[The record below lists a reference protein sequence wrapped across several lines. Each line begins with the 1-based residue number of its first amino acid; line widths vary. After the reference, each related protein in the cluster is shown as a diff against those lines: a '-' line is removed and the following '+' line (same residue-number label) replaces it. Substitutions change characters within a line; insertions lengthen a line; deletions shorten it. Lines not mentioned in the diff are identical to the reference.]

1 MDSWFPRVD
10 AEQLRHNDGN
20 MHAPVP
26 FEGVEV
32 DGHNE
37 VFLVLEVDE
46 ATYCADLVMTSGP
59 ARNVLTRVPFS
70 QIRWMDPEDYKA
82 RVASTRTAA
91 PFASPASAVA

>member
-1 MDSWFPRVD
+1 
-10 AEQLRHNDGN
+10 
-20 MHAPVP
+20 MHAPVL

-32 DGHNE
+32 DGQAE

-46 ATYCADLVMTSGP
+46 TSYCADLLATSGP
-59 ARNVLTRVPFS
+59 ERNVLTRVPFS
-70 QIRWMDPEDYKA
+70 RIRFLDQDDYKA

>member
-1 MDSWFPRVD
+1 
-10 AEQLRHNDGN
+10 
-20 MHAPVP
+20 MHAPVL

-32 DGHNE
+32 DGQAE

-46 ATYCADLVMTSGP
+46 TAYCADLLTTSGP
-59 ARNVLTRVPFS
+59 ERNVLNRVPFS
-70 QIRWMDPEDYKA
+70 KIRVLDPEEYRS

>member
-1 MDSWFPRVD
+1 
-10 AEQLRHNDGN
+10 
-20 MHAPVP
+20 MHAPVL

-32 DGHNE
+32 DGQVE

-46 ATYCADLVMTSGP
+46 ASYCADLLATSGS
-59 ARNVLTRVPFS
+59 ARNVLNRVPFS
-70 QIRWMDPEDYKA
+70 KIRVLDPEEYRS

>member
-1 MDSWFPRVD
+1 
-10 AEQLRHNDGN
+10 

-32 DGHNE
+32 DGHGE

-46 ATYCADLVMTSGP
+46 TAYCADLLTTSGP

-70 QIRWMDPEDYKA
+70 QIRVLDPEDYKA

-91 PFASPASAVA
+91 PLAGHATAVA

>member
-1 MDSWFPRVD
+1 
-10 AEQLRHNDGN
+10 
-20 MHAPVP
+20 MHAPVL

-32 DGHNE
+32 DGHSE

-46 ATYCADLVMTSGP
+46 SAYCADLLMTSGP
-59 ARNVLTRVPFS
+59 ERNVLTRVPFS
-70 QIRWMDPEDYKA
+70 QIRILDPEDYKA

>member
-1 MDSWFPRVD
+1 MSRFR
-10 AEQLRHNDGN
+10 LNDGN
-20 MHAPVP
+20 MHAPVL

-32 DGHNE
+32 DGHGE

-46 ATYCADLVMTSGP
+46 AAYCADLLATSGP

-70 QIRWMDPEDYKA
+70 KIRVLDPEDYKA